1 MPVSVFTAYCT
12 TRFNAAAETARA
24 QEAQAVQVAQE
35 QKYIEDLKEAIRAEA
50 NQNAGNIERWLPG
63 LVTIA
68 KGLESFVNDRGSNR
82 PGVNPGYGMLTE
94 TAFSEA
100 VENPIATRYLP
111 RCVLS
116 ALEGARGRLSEGNAV
131 KRYVD
136 AALAEYTAT
145 FPGPLTDAYIA
156 AARLHAFI
164 EQLVEIYSR
173 MPSLLHLVP
182 ALLDLQ
188 DCSEEIVATPSAEL
202 G

>member
-1 MPVSVFTAYCT
+1 
-12 TRFNAAAETARA
+12 
-24 QEAQAVQVAQE
+24 
-35 QKYIEDLKEAIRAEA
+35 
-50 NQNAGNIERWLPG
+50 
-63 LVTIA
+63 
-68 KGLESFVNDRGSNR
+68 
-82 PGVNPGYGMLTE
+82 MLTE

-145 FPGPLTDAYIA
+145 FPGPLTDAYIV

-173 MPSLLHLVP
+173 MPSLLRLVP
-182 ALLDLQ
+182 AFLDLQ